1 MPAPDLRARAL
12 ALLGRREH
20 TRHELAR
27 KLAVHAETPEALD
40 TLLET
45 LAEEGLLSDAR
56 AAEAVLRVRSGRHGL
71 LRIRQEL
78 QQRGVPED
86 VAASAL
92 ETARGEELASARQV
106 WSRKFSHLP
115 TNADERA
122 RQGRYLQNRGFSL
135 SVIQQV
141 LRSED

>member
-1 MPAPDLRARAL
+1 MSDPDLRARAL

-27 KLAVHAETPEALD
+27 KLSVHADTPEILD
-40 TLLET
+40 ALLESLT
-45 LAEEGLLSDAR
+45 EEGLLSDAR

-71 LRIRQEL
+71 LRIRQEF

-92 ETARGEELASARQV
+92 ETAREGELASARQV
-106 WSRKFSHLP
+106 WSKKFSQLP
-115 TNADERA
+115 ANAEERA

-135 SVIQQV
+135 SVIRQV

>member
-1 MPAPDLRARAL
+1 MSGPDLRARAL

-27 KLAVHAETPEALD
+27 KLAAHAETPEILD
-40 TLLET
+40 ALLET
-45 LAEEGLLSDAR
+45 LTEEGLLSDAR

-106 WSRKFSHLP
+106 WSRKFSRP
-115 TNADERA
+115 PANAEERA

-141 LRSED
+141 LRSDD

>member
-1 MPAPDLRARAL
+1 MSDPDLRARAL

-27 KLAVHAETPEALD
+27 KLAGHAETPEVLD
-40 TLLET
+40 ALLET
-45 LAEEGLLSDAR
+45 LTEEGLLSDVR
-56 AAEAVLRVRSGRHGL
+56 AAEAVLRVRSGRQGL

-78 QQRGVPED
+78 KQRGVPED

-92 ETARGEELASARQV
+92 ETARGEELASARHV
-106 WSRKFSHLP
+106 WSKKFSHPP
-115 TNADERA
+115 TNAEERA

-141 LRSED
+141 LRSDD